1 MKNHPII
8 FHLKYGII
16 QGNSHFALNN
26 AHEDGT
32 FIKKHSK
39 KIWIESSRGLIRGGY
54 VMKISKNDAL
64 IWFDFFSQL
73 AEEEEISTKHE
84 EIIYSTFA
92 QIEATIDHRNDTLM
106 SKIRS
111 LKTLEN
117 RTFFVGNENKFPK
130 GCRSCLL
137 GTGLSAIRKTN
148 KCNIECK
155 FCYNYGQLE
164 DIPPIGEDMWEIG
177 GTKFYEKDID
187 LLLSI
192 HQKPTGIS
200 YVYLEPFMEIE
211 KYYSVIKKFND
222 AQIYQHLYTNGTLAT
237 EETLKALGEAGLN
250 EIRFNLGAS
259 KCSDKVIEDIGI
271 AKKYIK
277 YVGIETPMTPEFFE
291 EFFKKK
297 EAIFE
302 TKLDFINCAELH
314 LNENNIDNYY
324 GENMYISR
332 HGYISPTWS
341 RELTLK
347 FMKIADEENWDLVVH
362 DCSNYTKFARGLNLS
377 SKEGMWF
384 GASNYACE
392 FSRIP
397 YEVFIPILNDD
408 NFKFLSEEELP
419 DDYKPEMIDI

>member
-1 MKNHPII
+1 
-8 FHLKYGII
+8 
-16 QGNSHFALNN
+16 
-26 AHEDGT
+26 
-32 FIKKHSK
+32 
-39 KIWIESSRGLIRGGY
+39 
-54 VMKISKNDAL
+54 MKISKSDAL

-73 AEEEEISTKHE
+73 SEDEEVSVKHE
-84 EIIYSTFA
+84 EIIYATFA
-92 QIEATIDHRNDTLM
+92 QIEAAVDHRNDRLM
-106 SKIRS
+106 SEIKG

-117 RTFFVGNENKFPK
+117 RTIFVGNESKFPQ

-148 KCNIECK
+148 KCNLECK
-155 FCYNYGQLE
+155 FCYNYGEL
-164 DIPPIGEDMWEIG
+164 DAIHPVGEGLWEIG

-192 HQKPTGIS
+192 QQKPTGIS

-211 KYYSVIKKFND
+211 KYYSVIKKFSD
-222 AQIYQHLYTNGTLAT
+222 AQIHQHLYTNGTLAT
-237 EETLKALGEAGLN
+237 EETLKALGEAGLD

-259 KCSDKVIEDIGI
+259 NCSDKVIKNIGL
-271 AKKYIK
+271 AKEYIK
-277 YVGIETPMTPEFFE
+277 SVGIETPMTPEFFE
-291 EFFKKK
+291 AFFKKK
-297 EAIFE
+297 QAIFA

-314 LNENNIDNYY
+314 LNENNIGNYY

-332 HGYISPTWS
+332 HGYISPIWS

-347 FMKIADEENWDLVVH
+347 FMKIAEEENWDLAIH

-392 FSRIP
+392 FSMIP
-397 YEVFIPILNDD
+397 YEIFIPILNDD
-408 NFKFLSEEELP
+408 SFQFLNEEELP
-419 DDYKPEMIDI
+419 DDYKPEIIDF

>member
-1 MKNHPII
+1 
-8 FHLKYGII
+8 
-16 QGNSHFALNN
+16 
-26 AHEDGT
+26 
-32 FIKKHSK
+32 
-39 KIWIESSRGLIRGGY
+39 
-54 VMKISKNDAL
+54 MKISKNDAL
-64 IWFDFFSQL
+64 IWFDLFSEL
-73 AEEEEISTKHE
+73 TEEEEISVKHE
-84 EIIYSTFA
+84 EIIYATFA
-92 QIEATIDHRNDTLM
+92 QIEEAIDYRNEKLM
-106 SKIRS
+106 SEIKG

-137 GTGLSAIRKTN
+137 GTGLGAIRKTN
-148 KCNIECK
+148 RCNLDCK

-164 DIPPIGEDMWEIG
+164 SIPPIGEGMWEIG

-211 KYYSVIKKFND
+211 KYYTFIKKFSD
-222 AQIYQHLYTNGTLAT
+222 AGIYQHLYTNGTLAT
-237 EETLKALGEAGLN
+237 EDTLKALGQAGLN

-259 KCSDKVIEDIGI
+259 KCSDKVIENIRI

-277 YVGIETPMTPEFFE
+277 NVGVETPMSPEFFE
-291 EFFKKK
+291 TFFKKK
-297 EAIFE
+297 KAILD

-314 LNENNIDNYY
+314 LNENNIHNYY

-332 HGYISPTWS
+332 LGYISPIWS

-347 FMKIADEENWDLVVH
+347 FMKMADEENWDLVVH
-362 DCSNYTKFARGLNLS
+362 DCSNNTKFARDLNLS
-377 SKEGMWF
+377 SKEGQWF

-397 YEVFIPILNDD
+397 FEVFIPILNDD
-408 NFKFLSEEELP
+408 NFNFLSEEELP
-419 DDYKPEMIDI
+419 EGYKPIMVTY